1 MTLVV
6 EERSSTD
13 APTPTVTVASLA
25 RDWGTSDPGRIA
37 MREKDFGIWQEYS
50 WARTWDLVMDIADR
64 VLVLDFGQ
72 RIAEGPPADGQRDSA
87 VIAAY
92 LGDEAGLATADP

>member
-1 MTLVV
+1 M
-6 EERSSTD
+6 
-13 APTPTVTVASLA
+13 
-25 RDWGTSDPGRIA
+25 G
-37 MREKDFGIWQEYS
+37 
-50 WARTWDLVMDIADR
+50 LVMDIADQ

-72 RIAEGPPADGQRDSA
+72 RIAEGPPADVQRDSA

>member
-37 MREKDFGIWQEYS
+37 MREKDFG
-50 WARTWDLVMDIADR
+50 
-64 VLVLDFGQ
+64 Q
-72 RIAEGPPADGQRDSA
+72 RIAEGPPADVQRDSA

-92 LGDEAGLATADP
+92 LGDETDLAPVNP